1 MNWKTTDRYLI
12 GESWVGS
19 QIDQHLHKLCVE
31 IGPRWGGTPA
41 ERSAAEY
48 IRDAMAANG
57 LSNAELE
64 EFPIKTWSW
73 KSASLSLIGTREQLD
88 ILPFNHC
95 EAVDVEA
102 PLVDVGFGTAREA
115 TQARERLAG
124 AVALMNLTF
133 EQFSAPEHHGQRL
146 QTLAEAD
153 AVAAIVIDPKDGRRM
168 EYHSGADWRQP
179 GYQPGALPT
188 VTTSREHGGLLRSA
202 AANGVQVA
210 LKVDG
215 KRFEATATNTVTDMV
230 GEQWPEEILVLAGH
244 HDTVIDA
251 PGGNDNGSGTVTVM
265 EVARVMQGLAD
276 ELGIRPGRTIRFA
289 TWSGEEQG
297 LQGAY
302 AHVAKHWPIGSDV
315 PLPRLNINLD
325 ELSTATVKGL
335 VLTFPHLREFVQVQ
349 LDHMSGGYRCHVM
362 AQMDANSDHF
372 PFARRGIDASMCW
385 RWRFAARN
393 PDANFHHEPG
403 DTIDKVR
410 PRELHEYVA
419 FLSRLLLRLSLI
431 PPHDWPENHNTPQS
445 IEQRLLDE
453 IAQVV
458 RVN

>member
-1 MNWKTTDRYLI
+1 MDWKAADRYLI

-19 QIDQHLHKLCVE
+19 QIDQHLQKLCVD
-31 IGPRWGGTPA
+31 IGPRWAGSPS

-57 LSNAELE
+57 LSDASLE
-64 EFPIKTWSW
+64 EFPLKTWSW
-73 KSASLSLIGTREQLD
+73 ESATLSLIGSDRPLD

-95 EAVDVEA
+95 EAIDVEA
-102 PLVDVGFGTAREA
+102 PLVDVGFGTRREVTAARD
-115 TQARERLAG
+115 RLAG

-146 QTLAEAD
+146 QTLAD
-153 AVAAIVIDPKDGRRM
+153 AGAVGAIVIDPKDGRRM
-168 EYHSGADWRQP
+168 EYHSGADWRNV

-202 AANGVQVA
+202 GGSGAQVA

-215 KRFEATATNTVTDMV
+215 RRFETTGTNTVADMV
-230 GEQWPEEILVLAGH
+230 GAQWPDEILVLAGH
-244 HDTVIDA
+244 HDTVINA

-265 EVARVMQGLAD
+265 EVARVMQALAD
-276 ELGIRPGRTIRFA
+276 EFGIRPGRTIRFG

-302 AHVAKHWPIGSDV
+302 AHVARHWPLDSDA

-335 VLTFPHLREFVQVQ
+335 VLTFPHLRDFVQAQ
-349 LDHMSGGYRCHVM
+349 LDDMGGGYRCHVM
-362 AQMDANSDHF
+362 GQLDANSDHF

-385 RWRFAARN
+385 RWRYAQRN
-393 PDANFHHEPG
+393 PDADFHHEPG

-431 PPHDWPENHNTPQS
+431 PPQDWPENPVS
-445 IEQRLLDE
+445 PESVEQRLRDE